1 MEGPITIW
9 DNERYCFAVVRE
21 DGTFSI
27 SDEYESIQLSGQDM
41 FGLFLM
47 LRDYFSVAPA
57 ALADQQER

>member
-27 SDEYESIQLSGQDM
+27 SDEYESIQLSGEDM
-41 FGLFLM
+41 FEVFLK
-47 LRDYFSVAPA
+47 LKDYY
-57 ALADQQER
+57 DKER